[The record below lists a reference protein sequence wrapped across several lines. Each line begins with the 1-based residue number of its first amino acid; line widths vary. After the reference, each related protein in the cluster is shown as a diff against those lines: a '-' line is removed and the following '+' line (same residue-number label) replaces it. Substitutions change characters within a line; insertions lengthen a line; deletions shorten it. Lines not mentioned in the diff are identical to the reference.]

1 MLIDLKDRNRLFW
14 MLHTSG
20 WLFFLAIVLLINKIG
35 GHLTRAVAAEA
46 SVSMAVGFM
55 ITLGL
60 RFIYRKTGLQ
70 ARSVL
75 SLSLRAAAFSFLG
88 ANAGIWILTA
98 INGSYAQVD
107 IPASSPVVRYLAS
120 LSTYVAPFIGWNALY
135 FGIKFW
141 QDRIIQKERTE
152 RARALAQTAQLQM
165 LRYRMNPHFLFNTL
179 NSIRALISENKT
191 SAKTMVTE
199 LSEYLRFALVS
210 KNYEN
215 VPFRDEM
222 ESVRH
227 YFNIQKMRYEDK
239 MDVTFDIDPA
249 ADEYPIISFLLHPLA
264 ENAVKHGLSTS
275 LLPLKIRIGA
285 KLHQGALQIDIVN
298 SGSWVEPERQDKD
311 ALIRTGLDN
320 VRRRLADA
328 YPEKHRLDIF
338 EKEGAVHVRLTLG
351 EGREERRTW
360 FRQNREAG

>member
-1 MLIDLKDRNRLFW
+1 MLIDLKDRNHLFW
-14 MLHTSG
+14 ILHTSG
-20 WLFFLAIVLLINKIG
+20 WLIFLAIVLLINKVG

-46 SVSMAVGFM
+46 FVSMAVGFM

-60 RFIYRKTGLQ
+60 RFLYRRTGLQ
-70 ARSVL
+70 AHSVL
-75 SLSLRAAAFSFLG
+75 SLSFRAAAFSFLG
-88 ANAGIWILTA
+88 ANVGIWILAA
-98 INGSYAQVD
+98 ISSSYVQVD
-107 IPASSPVVRYLAS
+107 IPASSPIVRYLAG
-120 LSTYVAPFIGWNALY
+120 LSTYVAPFIGWSALY

-152 RARALAQTAQLQM
+152 KARALAQTAQLQM

-179 NSIRALISENKT
+179 NSIRALISENKAF
-191 SAKTMVTE
+191 AKTMVTE

-215 VPFRDEM
+215 VPFKDEM

-227 YFNIQKMRYEDK
+227 YFNIQKMRYENK

-249 ADEYPIISFLLHPLA
+249 ADEYPIISFVLHPLA
-264 ENAVKHGLSTS
+264 ENAVKYGLSTS
-275 LLPLKIRIGA
+275 PLPLRIQISA
-285 KLHQGALQIDIVN
+285 KVRQGALQIDIVN
-298 SGSWVEPERQDKD
+298 SGSWVEPERQEKD
-311 ALIRTGLDN
+311 PLIPKGLDN

-338 EKEGAVHVRLTLG
+338 DEEGAVHVRLTLG
-351 EGREERRTW
+351 KGREETWSWVRTS
-360 FRQNREAG
+360 REAG